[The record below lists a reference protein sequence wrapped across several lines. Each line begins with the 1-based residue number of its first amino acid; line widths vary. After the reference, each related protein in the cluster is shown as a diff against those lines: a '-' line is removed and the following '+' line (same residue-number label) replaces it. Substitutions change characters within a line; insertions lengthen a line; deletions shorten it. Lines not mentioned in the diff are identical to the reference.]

1 MNYPFFLAR
10 RLSLAGDNGKSSPAV
25 KVAITA
31 VALSVGV
38 MIAAIAIVLGFKR
51 EIRDKVLGFNSHI
64 TVYAAPE
71 NEFDDNLITLTPS
84 LRKILDSQPYIE
96 SYSLE
101 ASIPAILKT
110 KDNFKG
116 TYLKSLEGNNTHRFI
131 ANNLEEGVIPDFSK
145 KENNDK
151 IIISR
156 LTANQLNLSTGDRI
170 DTYFITESVKVRRLT
185 VAGIFNSHFDNY
197 DNVYIYG
204 ALPLIQ
210 ALGGIDEKQGTSL
223 QLTVND
229 ISGIEEDSYL
239 LHNALLAALENGNLY
254 KYYRVDNALNQGA
267 GYFRWLS
274 LLDTNVIVILVLMT
288 FVACITLISGM
299 LILILDKKN
308 FIGLIR
314 SLGAPSAKVRRIFV
328 WLAIKVAAIG
338 LIIGNLVML
347 LLLYCQ
353 NRWHIARLDPD
364 AYYIDFVPVEFSFG
378 SFLLLNAAV
387 IIVIYLSLIL
397 PSWFVAGISPS
408 ETMRYE

>member
-338 LIIGNLVML
+338 LVIGNLVML